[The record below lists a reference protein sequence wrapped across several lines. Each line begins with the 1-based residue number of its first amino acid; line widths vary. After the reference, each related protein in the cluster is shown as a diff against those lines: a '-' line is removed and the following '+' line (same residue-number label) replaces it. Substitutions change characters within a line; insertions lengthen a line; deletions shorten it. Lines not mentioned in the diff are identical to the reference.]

1 MFLGQLNIESS
12 NVDHNRAH
20 RHGGAV
26 FFGTEGQNRSVDGH
40 GNLTVYNTTLDYN
53 EAEANGGKQ
62 RC

>member
-1 MFLGQLNIESS
+1 MYLGQLNSASS

-20 RHGGAV
+20 RHGGAI
-26 FFGTEGQNRSVDGH
+26 FFGTEAQDRSVLGH
-40 GNLTVYNTTLDYN
+40 ANLTVYNTTLDNN